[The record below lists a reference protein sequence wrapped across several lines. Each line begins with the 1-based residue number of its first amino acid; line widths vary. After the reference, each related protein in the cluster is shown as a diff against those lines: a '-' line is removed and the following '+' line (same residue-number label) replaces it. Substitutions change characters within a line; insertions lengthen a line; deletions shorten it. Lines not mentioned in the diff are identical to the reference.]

1 MRLKVKEFF
10 KINNVL
16 DVKANTKEL
25 FIIVFCEGLEV
36 KLYYNSVS
44 YLKHDLTF
52 INKCGRGEFN

>member
-1 MRLKVKEFF
+1 MRLTVKEFF

-16 DVKANTKEL
+16 DVQANTKEL

-36 KLYYNSVS
+36 KLYYNGVN

-52 INKCGRGEFN
+52 LNKCRRGEFN

>member
-36 KLYYNSVS
+36 KLYYNS
-44 YLKHDLTF
+44 
-52 INKCGRGEFN
+52 I

>member
-44 YLKHDLTF
+44 YLKYDLTF
-52 INKCGRGEFN
+52 INKCRRGEFN

>member
-10 KINNVL
+10 KINNVR

-52 INKCGRGEFN
+52 INKCRRGEFN

>member
-36 KLYYNSVS
+36 KLYYNSIS

-52 INKCGRGEFN
+52 INKCCRGEFN

>member
-25 FIIVFCEGLEV
+25 FIIVFFFV
-36 KLYYNSVS
+36 RVWKLNYIIIV
-44 YLKHDLTF
+44 
-52 INKCGRGEFN
+52 